1 MATVILARH
10 GRTQANATGVLAGR
24 TPGVHLDEL
33 GQEQARAAAARLS
46 GLTLAAAFTSP
57 LERCRETASIMLAG
71 TGTRARVARGL
82 TECDYGDWAGR
93 KMKDLVK
100 EDLWKRI
107 QAHPAGVRFPGGES
121 MAEMSARSV
130 HAVRDADRRLAAEH
144 GDGAV
149 WIAFAHGDII
159 KAVLADA
166 LGMHLD
172 AFQRIVVDPASLS
185 VVRYTP
191 RRSYVLAMNTSEGSL
206 AHLAAQPEKPD
217 EKLGGG
223 AGPGSGTG
231 SGRTGR
237 ARKRPAGKGS

>member
-10 GRTQANATGVLAGR
+10 GRTSANATGVLAGR
-24 TPGVHLDEL
+24 TPGVALDDVGT
-33 GQEQARAAAARLS
+33 GQASRAAGRLS
-46 GLTLAAAFTSP
+46 DVGLVAAFTSP
-57 LERCRETASIMLAG
+57 LERCKQTSSILLAG
-71 TGTRARVARGL
+71 TGLKARVERGL
-82 TECDYGDWAGR
+82 NECDYGDWSGK

-100 EDLWKRI
+100 EDLWKVV

-121 MAEMSARSV
+121 MAEMSARSIA
-130 HAVRDADRRLAAEH
+130 AVRGCDARVADEH
-144 GDGAV
+144 GDDAV
-149 WIAFAHGDII
+149 WLAVAHGDVI

-191 RRSYVLAMNTSEGSL
+191 KRSFVLAMNTHEGSL
-206 AHLAAQPEKPD
+206 SHLAKQQEKPD

-223 AGPGSGTG
+223 SGPGP
-231 SGRTGR
+231 R
-237 ARKRPAGKGS
+237 

>member
-24 TPGVHLDEL
+24 TPGIRLDEV
-33 GQEQARAAAARLS
+33 GAEQARTAASRLE

-57 LERCRETASIMLAG
+57 LERCKETSTLLLRG
-71 TGTRARVARGL
+71 SGVRARVERGL
-82 TECDYGDWAGR
+82 NECDYGDWAGR
-93 KMKDLVK
+93 PMKELVQ
-100 EDLWKRI
+100 EDLWKVI

-130 HAVRDADRRLAAEH
+130 AAVRACDARVAAEH
-144 GDGAV
+144 GDDAV
-149 WIAFAHGDII
+149 WLAVAHGDII

-185 VVRYTP
+185 VIRYTP
-191 RRSYVLAMNTSEGSL
+191 RRSYVLASNTSSGSL
-206 AHLAAQPEKPD
+206 AHLGKQAEKPED
-217 EKLGGG
+217 KLGGG
-223 AGPGSGTG
+223 SGPS
-231 SGRTGR
+231 R
-237 ARKRPAGKGS
+237 